1 MLTISSFII
10 RFVCP
15 EPSTESSAD
24 DRIYHGMIRHIQSN
38 QEMAFSQWKDA
49 VAFIQSFVPA
59 VAEEVPRRIEEGG
72 NQDAMPNHAIV
83 HE

>member
-1 MLTISSFII
+1 
-10 RFVCP
+10 
-15 EPSTESSAD
+15 
-24 DRIYHGMIRHIQSN
+24 MIRHIQSN